1 MVLTHECS
9 GCTRRYCDRSN
20 SAVLLRMCPGVLEP
34 QCPCCQHLKRS
45 MLKGDLLLGRN
56 QLLWGERVK
65 KKKESCFQLNSQVMH
80 CTDDLLVI
88 MLRVPHSLALPSALH
103 KASSSLELHRAYG
116 VVVSTDPSST
126 EEEVLFSEFLLCLQQ
141 LIRVP
146 M

>member
-1 MVLTHECS
+1 
-9 GCTRRYCDRSN
+9 
-20 SAVLLRMCPGVLEP
+20 
-34 QCPCCQHLKRS
+34 
-45 MLKGDLLLGRN
+45 MLKGDLLPGRN

-65 KKKESCFQLNSQVMH
+65 KKKEKESCFQLNSQVMH

-103 KASSSLELHRAYG
+103 KASSSLELHRACG
-116 VVVSTDPSST
+116 VVVSIDPSST

-141 LIRVP
+141 LIWVS